1 MLNMAK
7 LDYDKNTEYFFNTN
21 SPTGTDAILVMS
33 AEINCYM
40 EVLILLEWIK

>member
-1 MLNMAK
+1 MAK

-21 SPTGTDAILVMS
+21 SPIGTDALILVMS
-33 AEINCYM
+33 AEINFYM